1 MIRLLY
7 SKMNPFKFFAV
18 ALGVVLLAEVA
29 PRLLVNSDLERFVTI
44 EGPAV
49 QYAGMAQ
56 SLLHRQ
62 ECAGSLAILTC
73 TGVRIVEVRL
83 VNPGVGAGISVPS
96 GCLFPYEGTAQVYSL
111 FGIPTNTVKID
122 CNLGF
127 SRARN

>member
-1 MIRLLY
+1 
-7 SKMNPFKFFAV
+7 MNLFKFFAI
-18 ALGVVLLAEVA
+18 ALGVVFLAEVA
-29 PRLLVNSDLERFVTI
+29 PRLLVNSDLERFVAI

-62 ECAGSLAILTC
+62 ECVDGLAALTC
-73 TGVRIVEVRL
+73 TGVRVAEVRL
-83 VNPGVGAGISVPS
+83 VKPGVGAGISVPP
-96 GCLFPYEGTAQVYSL
+96 GCLFSYEGTVQVYGL
-111 FGIPTNTVKID
+111 FGIPVNTVNID